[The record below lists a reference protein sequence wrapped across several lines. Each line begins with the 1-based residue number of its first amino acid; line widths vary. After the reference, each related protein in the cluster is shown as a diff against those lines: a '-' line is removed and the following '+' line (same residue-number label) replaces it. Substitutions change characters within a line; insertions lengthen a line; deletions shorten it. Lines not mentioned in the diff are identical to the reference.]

1 MKKGIFIAAAVIFSS
16 YAQAQQVQ
24 LKQDSASKTLEDVV
38 VTANKFPQKQSE
50 TGKVIIVID
59 KETLEKSEGKTVGQI
74 LNEQAGIIVNGSL
87 NNLGTNQT
95 VYVRGAGSGR
105 TLITVD
111 GVPLNDPSLIDNSFD
126 LNLISVDNIERIEIC
141 KGAQSTLYG
150 SDAIAG
156 VINIITVN
164 PNVTKPLNLK
174 ATLAGGSFGTYKY
187 NLQLFGML
195 ANKLVYNIR
204 YTHLISHG
212 FSSAYDSTG
221 KGNFDNDGYRN
232 DALTGNVSWSV
243 SHQFTLK
250 GFAQYSDYKT
260 DLDAGAFTDAKDYT
274 STNKNLMLGSGF
286 TYKISGT
293 TITGNYYYNTS
304 KRYLLEDS
312 VFGQYY
318 YNDKFKGKSQ
328 YAEVFANSK
337 LSSEFTWLNG
347 VDYHYSSMNELS
359 NYGKFDDTS
368 VNQKSI
374 FSSLFYAGKSGF
386 NAELGGRFNH
396 HSRYGNNFTYTINP
410 SFVFDNNSK
419 IYGSVSTGF
428 KAPGL
433 YELYS
438 VYGDPNLK
446 AETSTNY
453 EGGFQFNNAA
463 INSRITYFYRKI
475 TNGLDYDYMKNVYF
489 NFDKEESQGI
499 EWENK
504 IQLTTK
510 FSLTANYTFL
520 KAKEETQSRTA
531 YAFDATTYSFSFNPD
546 TTYHYSLRKPVNT
559 INLTLNIQATK
570 NWLLNVSAHYESK
583 RYDAAFAQPD
593 VALASFVIFNAY
605 TEYNFSKKIRLF
617 VDAKNITGK
626 KFFTIYGYN
635 SIPAMFIA
643 GITLKF

>member
-1 MKKGIFIAAAVIFSS
+1 MKKEIFIAAAVIFSS
-16 YAQAQQVQ
+16 YAQAQ
-24 LKQDSASKTLEDVV
+24 KDTAKTLDEVT

-59 KETLEKSEGKTVGQI
+59 KATLEKSEGKTVAQI
-74 LNEQAGIIVNGSL
+74 LNEQAGVVVNGSL

-105 TLITVD
+105 TLITID
-111 GVPLNDPSLIDNSFD
+111 GIPVSDPSLIDNGFD

-156 VINIITVN
+156 VINIITID
-164 PNVTKPLNLK
+164 PDITKPVNLK
-174 ATLAGGSFGTYKY
+174 ATLAGGSYDTYKY
-187 NLQLFGML
+187 NLQLFGKL
-195 ANKLVYNIR
+195 ADKLVYNIR
-204 YTHLISHG
+204 YTHLGSGG

-221 KGNFDNDGYRN
+221 KMNFDNDGYHN
-232 DALTGNVSWSV
+232 DAITGNVSWDV

-250 GFAQYSDYKT
+250 GFAQYSYYKT

-274 STNKNLMLGSGF
+274 STNKNLMLGTGF

-318 YNDKFKGKSQ
+318 YNDHFNGKSQ
-328 YAEVFANSK
+328 YAEVFASSK
-337 LSSEFTWLNG
+337 LASGFTWLNG

-368 VNQKSI
+368 VNQKSV
-374 FSSLFYAGKSGF
+374 FSSLFYSGKSGF
-386 NAELGGRFNH
+386 NAELGGRLNH
-396 HSRYGNNFTYTINP
+396 HSQYGNNFTYTINP
-410 SFVFDNNSK
+410 SFVINNKWK
-419 IYGSVSTGF
+419 IYASVSTGF
-428 KAPGL
+428 KAPSL

-446 AETSTNY
+446 AERSINY
-453 EGGFQFNNAA
+453 EGGFQFNNAVV
-463 INSRITYFYRKI
+463 NSRVTYFYRKI
-475 TNGLDYDYMKNVYF
+475 SNGLDFGYIKNLYF
-489 NFDKEESQGI
+489 NFDKEEDQGI

-504 IQLTTK
+504 FQLTK
-510 FSLTANYTFL
+510 IFSLAANYTLL
-520 KAKEETQSRTA
+520 KAKEQTQSRTA
-531 YAFDATTYSFSFNPD
+531 YAFDPTTYAYSFNPD
-546 TTYHYSLRKPVNT
+546 TTYHYSLRKPMNT
-559 INLTLNIQATK
+559 INIALNIHATK

-583 RYDAAFAQPD
+583 RYDAVYAEPD
-593 VALASFVIFNAY
+593 VPLESFIIFNAY
-605 TEYNFSKKIRLF
+605 TEYNFHKKIKLF
-617 VDAKNITGK
+617 IDAKNFTNK

-635 SIPAMFIA
+635 SIPAEFMG
-643 GITLKF
+643 GIVLKL

>member
-1 MKKGIFIAAAVIFSS
+1 MKRKIFIAAAVMISG
-16 YAQAQQVQ
+16 YAQAQ
-24 LKQDSASKTLEDVV
+24 KDTAKTLDEVI

-59 KETLEKSEGKTVGQI
+59 KSTLEKSEGKTVAQI
-74 LNEQAGIIVNGSL
+74 LNEQAGIVVNGSL

-95 VYVRGAGSGR
+95 VSLRGAGSGR
-105 TLITVD
+105 TLITID
-111 GVPLNDPSLIDNSFD
+111 GIPVSDPSLIDNGFD

-164 PNVTKPLNLK
+164 PNITKPINLK
-174 ATLAGGSFGTYKY
+174 ATLARGSYDTYKY
-187 NLQLFGML
+187 NLQLFGKL
-195 ANKLVYNIR
+195 ADKLVYNIR
-204 YTHLISHG
+204 YTHLKSDG

-221 KGNFDNDGYRN
+221 KANFDKDGYNN
-232 DALTGNVSWSV
+232 DALTGNIAWNV
-243 SHQFTLK
+243 SHQLILK
-250 GFAQYSDYKT
+250 GFAQYGYYKT
-260 DLDAGAFTDAKDYT
+260 GLDAGAFTDAKDYT
-274 STNKNLMLGSGF
+274 SSNKNLMLGTGF

-293 TITGNYYYNTS
+293 TINGNFYYNTS
-304 KRYLLEDS
+304 QRYLLEDS

-318 YNDKFKGKSQ
+318 YSDKFRGKSQ
-328 YAEVFANSK
+328 YGELFATSK
-337 LSSEFTWLNG
+337 LPSGFTWLNG
-347 VDYHYSSMNELS
+347 IDYHYSSMNEVS
-359 NYGKFDDTS
+359 NYGNFDDTS

-374 FSSLFYAGKSGF
+374 FSSLFYSGKSGF

-396 HSRYGNNFTYTINP
+396 HSQYGNNFTYTINP
-410 SFVFDNNSK
+410 SFIIDHNWK

-428 KAPGL
+428 KAPSL

-446 AETSTNY
+446 AEKSTSY
-453 EGGFQFNNAA
+453 EAGFQFNNTVF
-463 INSRITYFYRKI
+463 NSRVTYFCRKI
-475 TNGLDYDYMKNVYF
+475 TNGLDYNYINNVYF
-489 NFDKEESQGI
+489 NFDKEDDQGI

-504 IQLTTK
+504 IQLWK
-510 FSLTANYTFL
+510 GISLTANYTLL

-531 YAFDATTYSFSFNPD
+531 YAFDATTYAYSFNPD
-546 TTYHYSLRKPVNT
+546 TIYRYSLRKPANT
-559 INLTLNIQATK
+559 INMVVNIQATK

-583 RYDAAFAQPD
+583 RYDAEFAEPD

-605 TEYNFSKKIRLF
+605 TEYNLNKKIKFF
-617 VDAKNITGK
+617 VDAKNFTNK
-626 KFFTIYGYN
+626 KFVTIYGYN
-635 SIPAMFIA
+635 SIPAEFMA

>member
-1 MKKGIFIAAAVIFSS
+1 MKKGIFIGAAVIFSS
-16 YAQAQQVQ
+16 YVQAQ
-24 LKQDSASKTLEDVV
+24 KDTAKTLDEVI
-38 VTANKFPQKQSE
+38 VTVNKFPQKQSE

-59 KETLEKSEGKTVGQI
+59 KSTLEKSEGKTVAQI
-74 LNEQAGIIVNGSL
+74 LNEQAGVIVNGSL

-105 TLITVD
+105 TLITID
-111 GVPLNDPSLIDNSFD
+111 GIPVSDPSLFDNGFD

-156 VINIITVN
+156 VINIITVD
-164 PNVTKPLNLK
+164 PNIIKPVNLK
-174 ATLAGGSFGTYKY
+174 ATLAGGSYDTYKY
-187 NLQLFGML
+187 NLQLFGKL
-195 ANKLVYNIR
+195 AGKLVYNIR
-204 YTHLISHG
+204 YTHLTSGG

-221 KGNFDNDGYRN
+221 KMNFDNDGYHS
-232 DALTGNVSWSV
+232 DALTSNVAWNV

-250 GFAQYSDYKT
+250 GFAQYSYYKT

-274 STNKNLMLGSGF
+274 STNRSLMLGSGF

-304 KRYLLEDS
+304 QRHLLEDS

-318 YNDKFKGKSQ
+318 YSDHFNGKSQ
-328 YAEVFANSK
+328 YAELLANSK
-337 LSSEFTWLNG
+337 LGEGFTWLNG

-368 VNQKSI
+368 VNQKSV
-374 FSSLFYAGKSGF
+374 FSSLFYSGKSGF
-386 NAELGGRFNH
+386 NAEIGGRFNH
-396 HSRYGNNFTYTINP
+396 HSQYGNNFTYTINP
-410 SFVFDNNSK
+410 SFAIDKNWK
-419 IYGSVSTGF
+419 IYASVSTGF
-428 KAPGL
+428 KAPTL

-446 AETSTNY
+446 AEKSTNY
-453 EGGFQFNNAA
+453 EGGFQFNNAV

-475 TNGLDYDYMKNVYF
+475 SNGLDFNYIKNLYF
-489 NFDKEESQGI
+489 NFDKEDDQGI

-504 IQLTTK
+504 IQLTK
-510 FSLTANYTFL
+510 IFSLTANYTLL

-531 YAFDATTYSFSFNPD
+531 YAFDPTSYVYSFNSD

-559 INLTLNIQATK
+559 INMALNIQATK
-570 NWLLNVSAHYESK
+570 NWLLNISAHYESK
-583 RYDAAFAQPD
+583 RYDAVFAESD
-593 VALASFVIFNAY
+593 VSLQSFAIFNAY
-605 TEYNFSKKIRLF
+605 TEYNFHEKFKLF
-617 VDAKNITGK
+617 VDAKNVTNK

-635 SIPAMFIA
+635 SIPAEFMA
-643 GITLKF
+643 GIVLKL